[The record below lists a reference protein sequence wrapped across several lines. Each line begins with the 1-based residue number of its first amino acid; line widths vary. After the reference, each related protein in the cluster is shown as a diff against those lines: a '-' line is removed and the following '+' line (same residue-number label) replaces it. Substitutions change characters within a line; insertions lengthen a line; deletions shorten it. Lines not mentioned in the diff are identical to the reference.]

1 MTVDPGGGDVS
12 AGKPVALITGAS
24 SGIGAEFARE
34 LAARGNDLV
43 VVARDERRL
52 EELAAT
58 LEKEHQIDVEVLL
71 ADLTDAKGT
80 AVVEARLESV
90 DPPIDLLVNNAGFGT
105 FGRFA
110 ELPRDGEG
118 REIALNVVA
127 LMRLCHAALPGMVQR
142 RRGGIIN
149 VSSLAGYQPTP
160 LNATYGG
167 TKAFVTSFS
176 HALHEEVRGTGVIV
190 MVLCPGFT
198 RTEFQERAGL
208 DSSAVPGF
216 MWQSA
221 AAVVAAAL
229 RAYDNG
235 RAVCIPGPLNQ
246 AGAVFSS
253 ALPAGITRRLA
264 GAIVGRVE

>member
-1 MTVDPGGGDVS
+1 VS
-12 AGKPVALITGAS
+12 TGTPVALITGAS
-24 SGIGAEFARE
+24 SGIGAEFARG
-34 LAARGNDLV
+34 LAARGDDLV

-52 EELAAT
+52 EDLAES
-58 LEKEHQIDVEVLL
+58 LEKEHGTNVEVLL
-71 ADLTDAKGT
+71 ADLTRGKGT

-105 FGRFA
+105 FGKFA
-110 ELPRDGEG
+110 ELPREAEAK
-118 REIALNVVA
+118 EIELNVVA
-127 LMRLCHAALPGMVQR
+127 LMRLCHAALPGMVAR
-142 RRGGIIN
+142 GRGGIIN

-176 HALHEEVRGTGVIV
+176 HALHEEVRGTGVNV

-216 MWQSA
+216 LWQSA
-221 AAVVAAAL
+221 EAVVAAAL
-229 RAYDNG
+229 RAYESG

-246 AGAVFSS
+246 AGAAFSS
-253 ALPAGITRRLA
+253 AMPAGITRRLA

>member
-1 MTVDPGGGDVS
+1 VS

-24 SGIGAEFARE
+24 SGIGAEFARAR
-34 LAARGNDLV
+34 AARGHDLV
-43 VVARDERRL
+43 VVARDEARL
-52 EELAAT
+52 EELAERV
-58 LEKEHQIDVEVLL
+58 EKEHGVDVEVLL
-71 ADLTDAKGT
+71 ADLTTANGT
-80 AVVEARLESV
+80 AVVEARLEAV

-105 FGRFA
+105 VGKFA
-110 ELPRDGEG
+110 DLAREIET

-127 LMRLCHAALPGMVQR
+127 LMRLCHAALPGMVER
-142 RRGGIIN
+142 GRGGIIN

-176 HALHEEVRGTGVIV
+176 HALHEEVRGTGVNI

-208 DSSAVPGF
+208 DSSAVPSF
-216 MWQSA
+216 LWKSA
-221 AAVVAAAL
+221 EAVVAAAL

-235 RAVCIPGPLNQ
+235 RAVCIPGSLNQ
-246 AGAVFSS
+246 AGAAFSS

-264 GAIVGRVE
+264 GGILGRVE

>member
-1 MTVDPGGGDVS
+1 VLVADLLDPQQLDRVVERLVDPR
-12 AGKPVALITGAS
+12 KPV
-24 SGIGAEFARE
+24 
-34 LAARGNDLV
+34 
-43 VVARDERRL
+43 
-52 EELAAT
+52 
-58 LEKEHQIDVEVLL
+58 
-71 ADLTDAKGT
+71 
-80 AVVEARLESV
+80 
-90 DPPIDLLVNNAGFGT
+90 DLLVNNAGFGT

-110 ELPRDGEG
+110 DLPRE
-118 REIALNVVA
+118 REAQEIQLNVMA
-127 LMRLCHAALPGMVQR
+127 LMRLCHAALPGMVER
-142 RRGGIIN
+142 RRGGVIN

-176 HALHEEVRGTGVIV
+176 HALHEELRGTGVNV

-208 DSSAVPGF
+208 DSTAVPGF

-221 AAVVAAAL
+221 EAVVATAL

-246 AGAVFSS
+246 AGAAFSS
-253 ALPAGITRRLA
+253 AMPAGITRKLA
-264 GAIVGRVE
+264 AVVIGRVE